1 MPVHLDDIVTGL
13 QMLGGVLSMP
23 RRVEAEEQQ
32 NAIERP
38 LLAGTGMSQGDI
50 EAATPQPHMRWLSPA
65 QGGFTGKVLG
75 GVGDVGSVLSTIVGK
90 PLPSPRASLAELAE
104 STKMRTAFSQQQ
116 AKNRLV
122 SILKD
127 PNAKRSDVLAAAA
140 EAGSTDAVIR
150 AYGALGAGPKPPGSA
165 FATRVRMQ
173 QLDPNSDEYK
183 QYKQALDDDAAA
195 REKAAEDAADRAL
208 KRYKDEHP
216 NYALTPADRQRQIDT
231 EKAAARERFI
241 QQHNLQ
247 GDDADYYRT
256 NGRLPPQK
264 KSVNPSLA
272 EITKDVEA
280 DMQRER
286 PRRAIDPV
294 ERQRRINEKIDFY
307 EGQSGVPVPGGPHWT
322 PGRAQEPQMS
332 RESAGGTPADT
343 GAPAPPP
350 PSSTTTTTT
359 TPPTSTTTTTLPQ
372 RGGYP
377 GGQSDARAAVQ
388 KMLYANQSP
397 ADIAAA
403 QPQLWAAAGYG
414 GMEQV
419 PRETL
424 LDPAYAPTAAGTNS
438 GFAANVQFDPSNL
451 NAEGQT
457 RFQALQQAHAA
468 GQIDAAAAR
477 QQALQ
482 LQRDFPAARR

>member
-32 NAIERP
+32 NAIERQ
-38 LLAGTGMSQGDI
+38 LLAGTGMSQADI

-90 PLPSPRASLAELAE
+90 PLPSPRASLADLAE
-104 STKMRTAFSQQQ
+104 SSKMRAGFAKEQ
-116 AKNRLV
+116 AHKRLV
-122 SILKD
+122 AALQD

-150 AYGALGAGPKPPGSA
+150 AYGIGGGPKPPGSP
-165 FATRVRMQ
+165 FAARVRLNQM
-173 QLDPNSDEYK
+173 DPSDPEYAPLK
-183 QYKQALDDDAAA
+183 KSIEEQEA
-195 REKAAEDAADRAL
+195 REDERQQRASELIAGRYHAPMDPGLRQQKIDEQRAAE
-208 KRYKDEHP
+208 
-216 NYALTPADRQRQIDT
+216 
-231 EKAAARERFI
+231 REAFI
-241 QQHNLQ
+241 RTHNLT

-256 NGRLPPQK
+256 TGRLPTVR
-264 KSVNPSLA
+264 KSVNPTLA

-280 DMQRER
+280 DMQREH

-294 ERQRRINEKIDFY
+294 ERERRINEKINYY
-307 EGQSGVPVPGGPHWT
+307 EQQSGVPVPGGPHWT
-322 PGRAQEPQMS
+322 PGRTQEPQMS
-332 RESAGGTPADT
+332 REAAGGTPADT
-343 GAPAPPP
+343 GAPPPPP

-359 TPPTSTTTTTLPQ
+359 TPPPSTTTTTIPQ

-377 GGQSDARAAVQ
+377 GGQSDARAGIQ
-388 KMLYANQSP
+388 KMLYAGQSP
-397 ADIAAA
+397 ADVSKA
-403 QPQLWAAAGYG
+403 QPELWAAAGYS

-424 LDPAYAPTAAGTNS
+424 LDPAYAPTAAGTNT
-438 GFAANVQFDPSNL
+438 GFAANVQFDPTNL
-451 NAEGQT
+451 NPEGQA

-468 GQIDAAAAR
+468 GQIDSAAAR

-482 LQRDFPAARR
+482 LQRDYPAARR